1 MENIKKRLLTLVLAV
16 AVVVTMLPANTYAD
30 VNKVSVYSKSD
41 NAQVDIV
48 GNVVNIDI
56 TKAIKQLAS
65 TFKSAGNTLKVKVSW
80 FDDSAKEVTKTFSK
94 TSKLAVTLDTSC
106 KVTYTIEL
114 EPSYT
119 SVGKTSYSYEYVI
132 IAVDGQDG
140 VPSEPSVSGGT
151 SSSVSGDV
159 NNNTNSSVSGGVNTN
174 NSSDLGNGFS
184 LLFRTEEPVYM
195 EKGQVYNI
203 SATVT
208 NAVKDIYFAVYS
220 NTPVSMKENLTGLK
234 SGKGTYSADKWY
246 YSAKD
251 NFYMLMTYANTNYK
265 AGNLK
270 VVFTPSQSGTYMFSC
285 FVGDNTSS
293 SESDYCYNL
302 INTTQPTIKVAT
314 PKVSKIEALSET
326 NYLAYVT
333 NVATLEGLEYKV
345 CKKGSSKAYKSGT
358 STMSMLN
365 LNKLK
370 ASSVYSIQVRG
381 YNYLNGKKVYS
392 NWSKKKYFVS
402 VPVLKKSQTKKTV
415 TANGVN
421 LQWKKVTGA
430 TNYIISYSKD
440 GKKFTKLGETKKTNF
455 KVNKNM
461 LTLQYFR
468 IIAVTKV
475 NGKTVK
481 SIPYNVTVSFYYHYY

>member
-1 MENIKKRLLTLVLAV
+1 MENIKKRLLTLVLVV

-220 NTPVSMKENLTGLK
+220 NTPVRMKEK
-234 SGKGTYSADKWY
+234 
-246 YSAKD
+246 
-251 NFYMLMTYANTNYK
+251 
-265 AGNLK
+265 
-270 VVFTPSQSGTYMFSC
+270 
-285 FVGDNTSS
+285 
-293 SESDYCYNL
+293 
-302 INTTQPTIKVAT
+302 
-314 PKVSKIEALSET
+314 
-326 NYLAYVT
+326 
-333 NVATLEGLEYKV
+333 
-345 CKKGSSKAYKSGT
+345 
-358 STMSMLN
+358 
-365 LNKLK
+365 
-370 ASSVYSIQVRG
+370 
-381 YNYLNGKKVYS
+381 
-392 NWSKKKYFVS
+392 
-402 VPVLKKSQTKKTV
+402 
-415 TANGVN
+415 
-421 LQWKKVTGA
+421 
-430 TNYIISYSKD
+430 
-440 GKKFTKLGETKKTNF
+440 
-455 KVNKNM
+455 
-461 LTLQYFR
+461 
-468 IIAVTKV
+468 
-475 NGKTVK
+475 
-481 SIPYNVTVSFYYHYY
+481 

>member
-159 NNNTNSSVSGGVNTN
+159 NNKTNSSVSGGVNTN

-333 NVATLEGLEYKV
+333 NVATLEGLEY
-345 CKKGSSKAYKSGT
+345 T

-430 TNYIISYSKD
+430 TKYIISYSKD